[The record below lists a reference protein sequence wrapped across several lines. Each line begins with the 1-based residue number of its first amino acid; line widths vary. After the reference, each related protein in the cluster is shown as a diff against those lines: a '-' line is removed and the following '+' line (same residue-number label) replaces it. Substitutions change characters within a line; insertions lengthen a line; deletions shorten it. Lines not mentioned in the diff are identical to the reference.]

1 MYLGKVIGT
10 VVSTSKNEKLIGMK
24 FLVIRRL
31 DEHKQPTSVSEIAV
45 DSVGAGTGEIVLVCK
60 GSSARAL
67 FGNDVPVDTAIVG
80 IVDTV
85 EVE

>member
-45 DSVGAGTGEIVLVCK
+45 DSVGAGTGESF
-60 GSSARAL
+60 SSAKEARRAPCL
-67 FGNDVPVDTAIVG
+67 VTTFR
-80 IVDTV
+80 
-85 EVE
+85 